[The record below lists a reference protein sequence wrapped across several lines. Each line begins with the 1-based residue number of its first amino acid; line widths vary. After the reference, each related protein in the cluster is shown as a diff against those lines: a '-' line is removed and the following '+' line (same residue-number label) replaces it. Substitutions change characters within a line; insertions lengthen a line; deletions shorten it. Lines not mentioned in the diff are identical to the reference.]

1 MSVETVMQVETTR
14 FGVVEIEPD
23 SVIRFVQPVIG
34 FQEISRYVLIPGPE
48 GTVVTWLQS
57 VERGDLAFLMMDPKM
72 ALPDYRAELSPHE
85 LAELG
90 ATTVD
95 ELEVFTL
102 LVVPADPMLVRTNLK
117 APILINRAGRVGKQT
132 VLDRSNYPVQWFLR
146 AQEASDAA
154 AGEGGAQC

>member
-14 FGVVEIEPD
+14 FGVIEIEPD
-23 SVIRFVQPVIG
+23 AIVRFVQPVIG
-34 FQEISRYVLIPGPE
+34 FQDVSRYVLIPGPE

-57 VERGDLAFLMMDPKM
+57 VDRGDLAFLMMDPRM
-72 ALPDYRAELSPHE
+72 ALPDYHVDLSAHE

-90 ATTVD
+90 VASAD
-95 ELEVFTL
+95 ELEVYTL

-117 APILINRAGRVGKQT
+117 APILVNRAGRTGKQT

-146 AQEASDAA
+146 AQESQDAA